1 MGTAKTTQQHVTR
14 RSLLKG
20 IGYGL
25 LTWQTDVLF
34 RQNRAHAQN
43 VGREI
48 KVIDL
53 KGEHPGVPTLMP
65 DDRTLVSVNQESS
78 NLSLVD
84 MKSYK
89 LIDTISLSGKREP
102 WEIAFTPS
110 GKLGFVSHSAFDGD
124 QEKKSFVTVVDMKH
138 RKEIKQIPV
147 GLRPNGVAV
156 DKKGQ
161 WAFVANM
168 GSNSVSVISVDELK
182 VVEEIKVGR
191 SPFDLAVT
199 PDNRE
204 LLVVNFYDSS
214 LSVISMDNF
223 EVLDVIPTGTPGLDD
238 PYPEFGGG
246 DSCQIAVHPETG
258 KAYVSNYR
266 THEIAVVDMKKR
278 RVEKMIP
285 TIKYP
290 FGIQIEP
297 KTNILSVLSGE
308 SRKLAI
314 IDLGVSKALSNTLKL
329 RETPMSEQDR
339 QELEAIAAAQDTVIE
354 TIPLGKGGGKPP
366 LRIPTSRAQNVT
378 FSYVDPLRGFFYV
391 IPAVP
396 DAQIFGV
403 QIAASSSHSGA

>member
-124 QEKKSFVTVVDMKH
+124 
-138 RKEIKQIPV
+138 
-147 GLRPNGVAV
+147 
-156 DKKGQ
+156 
-161 WAFVANM
+161 
-168 GSNSVSVISVDELK
+168 
-182 VVEEIKVGR
+182 
-191 SPFDLAVT
+191 
-199 PDNRE
+199 
-204 LLVVNFYDSS
+204 
-214 LSVISMDNF
+214 
-223 EVLDVIPTGTPGLDD
+223 
-238 PYPEFGGG
+238 
-246 DSCQIAVHPETG
+246 
-258 KAYVSNYR
+258 
-266 THEIAVVDMKKR
+266 
-278 RVEKMIP
+278 
-285 TIKYP
+285 
-290 FGIQIEP
+290 
-297 KTNILSVLSGE
+297 
-308 SRKLAI
+308 
-314 IDLGVSKALSNTLKL
+314 
-329 RETPMSEQDR
+329 
-339 QELEAIAAAQDTVIE
+339 
-354 TIPLGKGGGKPP
+354 
-366 LRIPTSRAQNVT
+366 
-378 FSYVDPLRGFFYV
+378 
-391 IPAVP
+391 
-396 DAQIFGV
+396 
-403 QIAASSSHSGA
+403 